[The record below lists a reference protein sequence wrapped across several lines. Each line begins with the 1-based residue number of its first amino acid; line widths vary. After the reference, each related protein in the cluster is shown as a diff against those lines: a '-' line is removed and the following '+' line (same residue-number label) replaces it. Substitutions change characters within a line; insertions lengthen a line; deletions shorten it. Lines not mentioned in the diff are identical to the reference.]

1 MSQQTSTI
9 QLIKKPKT
17 SKDWENNKLYYRN
30 KGFSKKQLE
39 QLEKDNKAIENCVK
53 IMTIRSRGGGCNAVD
68 GGTCPNI
75 KKKKKIIKKT
85 ENEQYVDAP
94 APATSEIDEIKT
106 RILTLAET
114 LRDEWGEDD
123 EF

>member
-9 QLIKKPKT
+9 QLIEKPKT
-17 SKDWENNKLYYRN
+17 RKEWENNKLYYRN

-39 QLEKDNKAIENCVK
+39 QIEKDNKAIENCVK

-68 GGTCPNI
+68 GGTYPNI
-75 KKKKKIIKKT
+75 KKKKNIIKMT
-85 ENEQYVDAP
+85 ENEQSISVP
-94 APATSEIDEIKT
+94 APIISETDEIKN